1 MWGKVLSYDEMHE
14 LGYIEGYDEIRYFF
28 HQINVKNREKLN
40 VGDIVNFDY
49 LFEQNKNQLPYAV
62 NIQKEYLSQKSKPYR
77 ELYEILKYLPDV
89 YKKKIPLKF
98 LVEIEEQMDTL
109 YEYSIEH
116 FEDFENQKMLDETK
130 VLLAIVYRDYLASE
144 KEKKEIFAREEEEQR
159 NIEKVKREMNNPDN
173 IFKKKEVV
181 VSEGMEKNA
190 LVATDNVKWYKKV
203 IEFFRGIFK
212 RKGM

>member
-144 KEKKEIFAREEEEQR
+144 EEKKEIFAREEEEQR